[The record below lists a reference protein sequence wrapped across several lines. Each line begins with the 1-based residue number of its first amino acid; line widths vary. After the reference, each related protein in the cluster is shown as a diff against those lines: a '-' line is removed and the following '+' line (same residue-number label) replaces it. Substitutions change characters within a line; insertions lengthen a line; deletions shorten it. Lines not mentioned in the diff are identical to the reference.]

1 MTVKFPYL
9 ALPLL
14 VLLAGCGG
22 DAPADD
28 GRAASGEVL
37 EGSISDDMLPLD
49 RLRSEP
55 PPEDPRA
62 FAETRRADGEGA
74 AAAEA
79 GDAEDSAEEPADA
92 DASEPA
98 EAADTADE

>member
-1 MTVKFPYL
+1 MTVKFSYL

-55 PPEDPRA
+55 PR
-62 FAETRRADGEGA
+62 FASETRTVR
-74 AAAEA
+74 
-79 GDAEDSAEEPADA
+79 
-92 DASEPA
+92 
-98 EAADTADE
+98 